1 MLSWLNRRV
10 PNGTHGGVRGRRSIG
25 RLLLD
30 CDFYVSMNQSSDIFH
45 KNLTGIVG
53 IVLLGRNI
61 IMPRNVIVMLIM
73 SRNVVAMFRNVQYDV
88 LEIHDLGS

>member
-1 MLSWLNRRV
+1 
-10 PNGTHGGVRGRRSIG
+10 
-25 RLLLD
+25 
-30 CDFYVSMNQSSDIFH
+30 MNQSSDIFH

-73 SRNVVAMFRNVQYDV
+73 YRNVVAMFRNVQYDV

>member
-1 MLSWLNRRV
+1 M
-10 PNGTHGGVRGRRSIG
+10 HGGVRGRRLVTAFYSI
-25 RLLLD
+25 
-30 CDFYVSMNQSSDIFH
+30 DFYVSKNQSSEIIH

-61 IMPRNVIVMLIM
+61 IMLRNVIVMLIM
-73 SRNVVAMFRNVQYDV
+73 SRNVVVMFRNVQYDV